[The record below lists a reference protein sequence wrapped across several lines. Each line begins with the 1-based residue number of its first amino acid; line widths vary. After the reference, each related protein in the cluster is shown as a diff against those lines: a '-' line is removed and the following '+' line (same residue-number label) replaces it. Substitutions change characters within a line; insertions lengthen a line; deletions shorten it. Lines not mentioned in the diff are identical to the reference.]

1 MMAQQIHRFLMR
13 LSNTDN

>member
-1 MMAQQIHRFLMR
+1 MAQQIHRFLMR